1 MLLIDSNIII
11 YATQPEHSGLRRL
24 ILENECSVSVISK
37 VEVLGYHLLSV
48 QEKYDLEDFFHGAD
62 VIDLT
67 TDIVDRA
74 ISLRQARKLS
84 LGDAIIAATA
94 IEYGLT
100 LVTRNHKD
108 FAHIKGLELQKG

>member
-11 YATQPEHSGLRRL
+11 YAAQPEYPELRRL
-24 ILENECSVSVISK
+24 IAENVCSVSVISK

-48 QEKYDLEDFFHGAD
+48 REKLDLEDFFLGAD

-67 TDIVDRA
+67 TDIVERA

-94 IEYGLT
+94 MEFGLI
-100 LVTRNHKD
+100 LVTRNQKD
-108 FAHIKGLELQKG
+108 FAHIAGLELYKG